1 MLSKLKKVLPLNI
14 SVNLVL
20 MNKMKID
27 NVLIESYKYNKE
39 QKKYIF
45 GFLNSIDTLYFKN
58 LNPSEQ
64 TIFDDKKMLKNMLR
78 NNITFYVSKDK
89 KNLLIE
95 KINKVKVNNK
105 RKRRKNNETEN
116 NMNELSNTLN
126 EMNNNKLSYLIKFI
140 VFNETDNDM
149 KNGKIM
155 KELIVDKID
164 ESLLLELKKYYKSL
178 ENINRNKLKVEMT
191 IEYVKKKVERDGVF
205 KINKFLL

>member
-45 GFLNSIDTLYFKN
+45 GFLNSIDTVYFKN

-64 TIFDDKKMLKNMLR
+64 TIFDDKKILKKMLM

-89 KNLLIE
+89 KIC
-95 KINKVKVNNK
+95 
-105 RKRRKNNETEN
+105 
-116 NMNELSNTLN
+116 
-126 EMNNNKLSYLIKFI
+126 
-140 VFNETDNDM
+140 
-149 KNGKIM
+149 
-155 KELIVDKID
+155 
-164 ESLLLELKKYYKSL
+164 
-178 ENINRNKLKVEMT
+178 
-191 IEYVKKKVERDGVF
+191 
-205 KINKFLL
+205 

>member
-45 GFLNSIDTLYFKN
+45 GFLNSIDILYFKN

-64 TIFDDKKMLKNMLR
+64 TIFDDKKILKKMLR

-105 RKRRKNNETEN
+105 RKRRKNNEIEN

-126 EMNNNKLSYLIKFI
+126 EMNNNKLSYLIKFV